1 MSLRLTPTS
10 PLGGS
15 PLLALLLA
23 LLLFPRGCAALPVHR
38 ECGHHGHD
46 GNRASGPLLVAR
58 GAGSPCA
65 LRAEARAALD
75 LAESTARG
83 ARVLLVARRDSRA
96 RCAHSCCLHGDACH
110 VAVFVSLRGPRQP
123 NCLLV
128 SCPLLS
134 SCVRARVGERFTLFS
149 SRGHDG
155 DHHKLRYLAQG
166 QDAGTNASP
175 APGADAGRTSGTAV
189 RATAGPV
196 ATTATHT
203 ATAAAAATHTATD
216 AATTHTAT
224 AALALLARSSRQS
237 STDDGPLVDPHSST
251 TRSLERS
258 PTARSPQCSFAFA
271 YFFTRPATPPG
282 TTRRH
287 REKRREVKWEEG
299 WTMTMG

>member
-96 RCAHSCCLHGDACH
+96 RCAHSCCLHVRVLLHPPGHSAGYDEEASGEASRGEVGGGLDDDYGMRPGSDDGDGDEASGGGGGTGPSDEHLHDYPDHRHDDHDDIGPNETETSHVEGAGMSESDVDVEGAGKGPGDGDAG
-110 VAVFVSLRGPRQP
+110 GPG
-123 NCLLV
+123 LD
-128 SCPLLS
+128 
-134 SCVRARVGERFTLFS
+134 E
-149 SRGHDG
+149 
-155 DHHKLRYLAQG
+155 
-166 QDAGTNASP
+166 
-175 APGADAGRTSGTAV
+175 
-189 RATAGPV
+189 GP
-196 ATTATHT
+196 
-203 ATAAAAATHTATD
+203 ATAAVSLSLLLLLVVLAACSASCAAFMALRPRYQRRQRRWDAAARVRRR
-216 AATTHTAT
+216 
-224 AALALLARSSRQS
+224 ARRRRVVM
-237 STDDGPLVDPHSST
+237 L
-251 TRSLERS
+251 RSGVMEEML
-258 PTARSPQCSFAFA
+258 
-271 YFFTRPATPPG
+271 
-282 TTRRH
+282 RRC
-287 REKRREVKWEEG
+287 EP
-299 WTMTMG
+299 